1 MTVTDMTAKGKR
13 QTVISLD
20 GSPAGFLDNREADSL
35 GLEIGVEVSAE
46 EWQKVEEE
54 TILPRGK
61 RKALEL
67 LQLQD
72 RTTKEL
78 HDKLIA
84 SDYTEKQT
92 WEIIAYVVSFHY
104 IDETRYAYNYIRSHA
119 ANKSLR
125 EMRRTLVQKGVGE
138 EVVEKAYL
146 QYRDDFQTG
155 NIAGG
160 NAGGDA
166 PERMDSPEEAAVRKF
181 VRKRTHGEP
190 VSGAEKEKLL
200 AALMR
205 KGFSYEAIRTVMN
218 SCPEAE

>member
-13 QTVISLD
+13 QTMISLD

-35 GLEIGVEVSAE
+35 GIEIGVEISAE
-46 EWQKVEEE
+46 QWQKVEAE

-125 EMRRTLVQKGVGE
+125 EMRRTLVQKGVDE

-155 NIAGG
+155 KAGG
-160 NAGGDA
+160 NGEGSEYA
-166 PERMDSPEEAAVRKF
+166 DSPEEAAVRKF

-205 KGFSYEAIRTVMN
+205 KGFSYDAIRSVMN
-218 SCPEAE
+218 SCIEAE

>member
-20 GSPAGFLDNREADSL
+20 GSPAGFLDNRDVESL
-35 GLEIGVEVSAE
+35 ELEIGVEVTAE
-46 EWQKVEEE
+46 QWQKVETE

-104 IDETRYAYNYIRSHA
+104 IDEMRYAYNYIRSHA
-119 ANKSLR
+119 SNKSLR
-125 EMRRTLVQKGVGE
+125 EMRRMLVQKGVGE
-138 EVVEKAYL
+138 EVVEKAYQ
-146 QYRDDFQTG
+146 QYRDDFQAG
-155 NIAGG
+155 KAGG
-160 NAGGDA
+160 NGDGDD
-166 PERMDSPEEAAVRKF
+166 PEHADTPEEAAVRKF

-205 KGFSYEAIRTVMN
+205 KGFSYDAIRTVMH
-218 SCPEAE
+218 SCTEEE